1 MENCDIFMSNELESC
16 SITGVSTPEQA
27 LGIISQYTD
36 TAVVKL
42 GGNGSIAK
50 SGNNIVRLECLN
62 G

>member
-1 MENCDIFMSNELESC
+1 MSNELESC